1 MVGNCLG
8 MGCPQH
14 RGPPSPQNGWL
25 VARLDHHCIVRSFS
39 KIIISHHSI
48 QIDSVMVNSYVLWI
62 GTLPGWPRPNKA
74 IFNRGAQTGK
84 SGMQFGFS
92 TGRDLCRSEGGEK
105 SAGQGQPQQA
115 SRRSGQNRRY
125 QNTELQSK
133 VEQVSNRTQQCSS
146 ICASSRT
153 QIGANPRRQM
163 HCAAKS
169 GGLGF

>member
-1 MVGNCLG
+1 M
-8 MGCPQH
+8 
-14 RGPPSPQNGWL
+14 
-25 VARLDHHCIVRSFS
+25 
-39 KIIISHHSI
+39 
-48 QIDSVMVNSYVLWI
+48 
-62 GTLPGWPRPNKA
+62 PGWPRPNKA

-133 VEQVSNRTQQCSS
+133 VEQASNRTQQCSS

-163 HCAAKS
+163 HCQPNQVV
-169 GGLGF
+169 LGSSKTSRDIERPTSNCSERKKTFEAVDISFYRTISPCPRSLPVIQRIL